1 MSDSISWIND
11 FSNCLAVAPC
21 AAVDSPLEYSSIR
34 LIMDCSGSVVLLL
47 GDADGVSGIS
57 SSLSLL
63 ESMMSNGGAFR
74 VWGFN
79 LGILF
84 CEITRLLSGYFRFR
98 SMVVEG
104 GDVVYRNHW
113 SIQTVYRVLI
123 DNMEKVKY
131 KRLFSLYSGT
141 ADEKGL

>member
-1 MSDSISWIND
+1 
-11 FSNCLAVAPC
+11 
-21 AAVDSPLEYSSIR
+21 
-34 LIMDCSGSVVLLL
+34 
-47 GDADGVSGIS
+47 
-57 SSLSLL
+57 
-63 ESMMSNGGAFR
+63 MMSNGGAFR

-84 CEITRLLSGYFRFR
+84 SEITRLLSGYFRFR

-141 ADEKGL
+141 ADE